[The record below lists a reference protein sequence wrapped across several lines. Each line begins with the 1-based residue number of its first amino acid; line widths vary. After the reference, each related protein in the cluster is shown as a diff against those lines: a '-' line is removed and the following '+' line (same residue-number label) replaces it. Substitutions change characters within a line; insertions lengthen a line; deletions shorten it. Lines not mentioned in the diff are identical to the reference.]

1 MPAFTRHNCSAES
14 RSDLTLQFLRAS
26 IHGAARQEHLALLSG
41 NRPAIHADGCLGTAA
56 LYYQNPVVIRQNST
70 RVPGQANR
78 TNNSSVDPAIALRRI
93 EEDGRSDSDQHYT
106 ASHRHGV
113 RKLCQIRSGP
123 NEWQPR
129 IMRCVRNDD
138 EGHPLEARL
147 GPFLRLSIAAA
158 FPGSASEVH
167 SGCDPGGST

>member
-1 MPAFTRHNCSAES
+1 MTIA
-14 RSDLTLQFLRAS
+14 
-26 IHGAARQEHLALLSG
+26 G
-41 NRPAIHADGCLGTAA
+41 NEELVWTER
-56 LYYQNPVVIRQNST
+56 VVIRQNST
-70 RVPGQANR
+70 RVPAQANL

-93 EEDGRSDSDQHYT
+93 EEEGRSDSGQHYT
-106 ASHRHGV
+106 ASHRHRV

-123 NEWQPR
+123 NEWPPR

-138 EGHPLEARL
+138 EVHPLEARL